1 MKKLIMILSVCILA
15 LSLSACGKSAKEK
28 VQGKWEHKESGEKIY
43 LKIKDDK
50 AELKHMGI
58 TLVTGKVKETK
69 KKDTLEIS
77 DGDAKSKVKIID
89 EEHIKVDGDKFERTK
104 DRDDE

>member
-50 AELKHMGI
+50 A
-58 TLVTGKVKETK
+58 
-69 KKDTLEIS
+69 
-77 DGDAKSKVKIID
+77 
-89 EEHIKVDGDKFERTK
+89 
-104 DRDDE
+104 